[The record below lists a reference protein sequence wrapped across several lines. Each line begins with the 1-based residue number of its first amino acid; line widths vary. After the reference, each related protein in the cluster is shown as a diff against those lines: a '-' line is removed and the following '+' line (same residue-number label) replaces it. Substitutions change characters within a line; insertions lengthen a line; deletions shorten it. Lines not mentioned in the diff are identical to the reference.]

1 MHNVFIPRI
10 GIPDDLPAAVKASAL
25 AACAPDCPLSDIQRV
40 FAYAKKDP
48 YSAIL
53 PVYFYLLDPDE
64 IPLEGEFDLED
75 MGSRMNTVTIPS
87 AARAIHEIAA
97 CELLSS
103 SALADSLLE
112 LWPRLYPWALFLF
125 QYVGLLPTPDVDWVF
140 GAQAQL
146 GLDLLQISTYMIDAD
161 TIFSQLSNEPALL
174 CILAKGLSVAPKL
187 LPTEQLPPVR
197 AFAIL
202 MRHAGE
208 NIVAPARIAA
218 LCDGID
224 GSRDKLARL
233 VVFSLEVCYRDMQAA
248 SQAENSGGILLFAS
262 LTSFLITVDNVFSN
276 PNVENRS
283 FDVFGLTLL
292 DVGLVPVVCDALFLI
307 SNELSRC
314 STPRSTTSGQNSN
327 RNTFVAAMISDALFI
342 LSVTLGLFP
351 GNLMLPEMLQHRLL
365 DSLVYLSTGPYA
377 VAFSLEANR
386 SGLPQ
391 MLGKILP
398 TAILV
403 RHACLLPF
411 KDALKRLEITI
422 STPAFKNSPLY
433 SQWEK
438 FKKLLDSSLNYFDY
452 FESGER
458 PVESMQV
465 CANLKCGEIRDK
477 RELKRCGGCRSFFYC
492 SKACQAHDW
501 NRGGHRESCNSH
513 HQMRLQM
520 EKLDLT
526 RRDRKY
532 IRAIVDY
539 HANTTAR
546 LIPAIASVAVLH
558 ESKPPEFEDGDILIT
573 LFDLTTGEPK
583 ASLLNPKSKKDY
595 DDVLKRSAV
604 PIVRAAFDDHVRRAV
619 LSGGHH
625 FVDVVSFYPGRF
637 TVGDAQLLVLPAY
650 TNRPLLPALRKPFG
664 TQPRPKDETSEER
677 GRFIRAKICWLASE
691 RQSDEELYEIHF

>member
-10 GIPDDLPAAVKASAL
+10 GIPDDLPEDVKASAL
-25 AACAPDCPLSDIQRV
+25 AACTPDCPLSDIQRV

-53 PVYFYLLDPDE
+53 PVYFHLLDPDE
-64 IPLEGEFDLED
+64 IPLEGEFDVED

-87 AARAIHEIAA
+87 AARAIHEIAV
-97 CELLSS
+97 CGLLSAP
-103 SALADSLLE
+103 ALAESLLE

-146 GLDLLQISTYMIDAD
+146 GLDLLEISTYMIDAD

-224 GSRDKLARL
+224 GGRDKLARGK
-233 VVFSLEVCYRDMQAA
+233 
-248 SQAENSGGILLFAS
+248 SGREFGGLLLFAS
-262 LTSFLITVDNVFSN
+262 LTSFLITIDSVFSN

-314 STPRSTTSGQNSN
+314 STPRSTTSGENSN

-377 VAFSLEANR
+377 VAFSHEA
-386 SGLPQ
+386 GVPQ
-391 MLGKILP
+391 MFGKILP

-411 KDALKRLEITI
+411 KEALKRLEITI

-433 SQWEK
+433 PQWEK
-438 FKKLLDSSLNYFDY
+438 FKKLLDSSLDDFDY

-465 CANLKCGEIRDK
+465 CADLECGEIRDK
-477 RELKRCGGCRSFFYC
+477 RKLKRCGGCGSFFYC

-501 NRGGHRESCNSH
+501 NRGGHREACKSH

-539 HANTTAR
+539 HANTIAR
-546 LIPAIASVAVLH
+546 LVPAIASVALLH
-558 ESKPPEFEDGDILIT
+558 ESQPPEFEDGDVLIT
-573 LFDLTTGEPK
+573 LFDLTTGEPQ
-583 ASLLNPKSKKDY
+583 ASLLNPKSKEDY

-619 LSGGHH
+619 QSGGHH
-625 FVDVVSFYPGRF
+625 FVDVVRFYPGRF

-650 TNRPLLPALRKPFG
+650 TNRPLLPALKKPFE
-664 TQPRPKDETSEER
+664 TQEDETSEER
-677 GRFIRAKICWLASE
+677 GGFILAKICWLTSE